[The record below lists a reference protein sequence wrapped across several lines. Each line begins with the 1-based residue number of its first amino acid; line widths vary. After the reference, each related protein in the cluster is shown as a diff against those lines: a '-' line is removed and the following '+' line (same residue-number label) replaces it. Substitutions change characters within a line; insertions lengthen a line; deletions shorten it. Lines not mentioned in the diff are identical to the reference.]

1 MNISKKKFPFFVICV
16 GITCLIS
23 LMVGEAAVRLYY
35 NVSGKGGYIWLPD
48 FYLGTVHASN
58 SRFKYQEDF
67 SKEFSV
73 KRKTNSLGLIGE
85 EISIKKPN
93 DVFRILM
100 LGDSFTEGIHVDEGK
115 NFCEQ
120 LQFLLNNGLPLA
132 GKRFEV
138 VNAGV
143 SSFSPISE
151 YLFLKRELL
160 RLNPDLIILQMF
172 ANDIFEDNRTGAMS
186 VLDDKGL
193 PVKIN
198 SFFIEKY
205 LNNQKVDNLNGRLQE
220 IIYKIKKFFVSKS
233 ILFQS
238 LARAKKKFRKKTS
251 WHKQMVEMAEYS
263 CQNQFFII
271 QGEMPLFKDANFRN
285 KAWSNTKKY
294 ILAIRNLAREK
305 ETQFFMFYIPPEGQ
319 LNLKSHRF
327 YEHELYFPYPANYY
341 LNEKLEELSEV
352 EKINYLDLTILFEKN
367 KDVDL
372 YYRKDGHTNEVGH
385 GLIAKGLFNYLV
397 RRKLF

>member
-1 MNISKKKFPFFVICV
+1 MKISKKKLFFFSIFA
-16 GITCLIS
+16 GIVFLGSII
-23 LMVGEAAVRLYY
+23 VGEAAVRLHRGI
-35 NVSGKGGYIWLPD
+35 SGKGGYIWLPD
-48 FYLGTVHASN
+48 SYLGTVHASS

-85 EISIKKPN
+85 EISIKKP
-93 DVFRILM
+93 DDAFRILM
-100 LGDSFTEGIHVDEGK
+100 LGDSFTEGIHVNEGK

-120 LQFLLNNGLPLA
+120 LQYLLDNGPSLI

-138 VNAGV
+138 INAGM

-172 ANDIFEDNRTGAMS
+172 ANDVFEDNRTGAMS
-186 VLDDKGL
+186 VFDDKGL

-198 SFFIEKY
+198 SFFVKKY
-205 LNNQKVDNLNGRLQE
+205 LDNRKVNNSGGQLQE
-220 IIYKIKKFFVSKS
+220 ILYKIKKFFVSKS
-233 ILFQS
+233 MLFQS
-238 LARAKKKFRKKTS
+238 LTRAKKKFRKKIS
-251 WHKQMVEMAEYS
+251 WHKQVVEMAEYDG
-263 CQNQFFII
+263 QNQFFII
-271 QGEMPLFKDANFRN
+271 QDEMPLFKDANFRN
-285 KAWSNTKKY
+285 KAWRNTKKY

-305 ETQFFMFYIPPEGQ
+305 EAQFLMFYIPPEGQ
-319 LNLKSHRF
+319 LNLKSYRF
-327 YEHELYFPYPANYY
+327 YEHELYFPYPTNYY
-341 LNEKLEELSEV
+341 LNEKLEELSEA
-352 EKINYLDLTILFEKN
+352 EKIGYLDLTILFEKN

-397 RRKLF
+397 RHKLF